1 MGREI
6 EAIIARE
13 AGYGRL
19 SNGSE
24 RSEDELVQEE
34 EFRSDAYS
42 DADSR
47 EEMIELEN
55 DSIDTLVNDS
65 QDAST
70 EGIDNGGWNHDDYGV
85 ELLNRARFLPM
96 DVTRGAPKMKIWY
109 QSTLDFAQHPNYTKA
124 LAAHFRKIASSGT
137 LVLLHGRTGDL
148 WNHLPASE
156 IIGSPLFTRVLSI
169 LSLSELYWRRR
180 RRTRTLLSLLLSVS
194 PFSRS
199 YVVWQRSQWSQC
211 RRLAS

>member
-70 EGIDNGGWNHDDYGV
+70 EGIDNGGWNHDD
-85 ELLNRARFLPM
+85 
-96 DVTRGAPKMKIWY
+96 
-109 QSTLDFAQHPNYTKA
+109 
-124 LAAHFRKIASSGT
+124 
-137 LVLLHGRTGDL
+137 
-148 WNHLPASE
+148 
-156 IIGSPLFTRVLSI
+156 
-169 LSLSELYWRRR
+169 
-180 RRTRTLLSLLLSVS
+180 
-194 PFSRS
+194 
-199 YVVWQRSQWSQC
+199 
-211 RRLAS
+211 